1 MMRRKLITLLLASL
15 SLLLVARAASGI
27 WLANGETHL
36 LETAAA
42 RAENHVSNKPSRAHA
57 KNITPASVNAVT
69 MLANKVIS
77 TAQAEPIQELASAHN
92 SELMHENAMLADLRK
107 QKDSLDK
114 REAQL
119 NRKEKLLQQAEDKIN
134 RRITELEQLEAG
146 IKQRLKDEQ
155 GIKNK
160 KLKRMTAVFEGM
172 KPERAASVI
181 AKMDLA
187 TVVRIFSLMNE
198 KKVGKIL
205 SFLPA
210 DKAVSISQALTRQIS
225 ST

>member
-1 MMRRKLITLLLASL
+1 
-15 SLLLVARAASGI
+15 
-27 WLANGETHL
+27 
-36 LETAAA
+36 
-42 RAENHVSNKPSRAHA
+42 
-57 KNITPASVNAVT
+57 